1 MYNYLHIISLYVD
14 TFCKGFV
21 IYLLWDLS
29 WVYKSFIIWSCS
41 IFLIMWANYI
51 GQIFW
56 SHVQFVHAKTKI
68 EHGTFVLLNVFF
80 YFLFFSCYIIG
91 FTFALMPKLM
101 CQSWHQC
108 ENCHIMSISTTMM
121 KFLYFLQVDS

>member
-1 MYNYLHIISLYVD
+1 MILQYFFNHVSKLHWTNI
-14 TFCKGFV
+14 
-21 IYLLWDLS
+21 
-29 WVYKSFIIWSCS
+29 
-41 IFLIMWANYI
+41 
-51 GQIFW
+51 W

-101 CQSWHQC
+101 CQS
-108 ENCHIMSISTTMM
+108 
-121 KFLYFLQVDS
+121 